1 MLDVNLPRHYPKP
14 PAELAIG
21 ASGKTRNHSVPSTA
35 DLVEHVLAPGME
47 QIVLEFGVES
57 FDLVRKQAAVGD
69 AEGGVGE
76 LKVVV
81 ERTPHCVGTYVEAFV
96 ADAAYYLGL
105 EDVEA
110 AAVSWR

>member
-1 MLDVNLPRHYPKP
+1 MVDVNLPPHYPKP
-14 PAELAIG
+14 LAELAIG
-21 ASGKTRNHSVPSTA
+21 ASGKTGNHSVPSTA
-35 DLVEHVLAPGME
+35 GLAEHVLAPGME
-47 QIVLEFGVES
+47 QIAPESGVES
-57 FDLVRKQAAVGD
+57 FDLVRQQAAVGD

-76 LKVVV
+76 LGVVA
-81 ERTPHCVGTYVEAFV
+81 RSLHCVGTYVETFV